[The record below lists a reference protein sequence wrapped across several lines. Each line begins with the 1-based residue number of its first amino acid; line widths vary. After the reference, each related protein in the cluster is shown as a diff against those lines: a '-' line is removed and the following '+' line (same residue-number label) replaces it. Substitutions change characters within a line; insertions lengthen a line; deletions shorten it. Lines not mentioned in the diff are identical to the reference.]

1 MHSPL
6 YHLLVY
12 THLDHYMC
20 VSIVLPMSVPSSLY
34 MSISYIYIYKL
45 FLQLKEKRFKNKF
58 LHHNKCLR
66 YCVSLCLMKTCQVDR
81 RNTFHCSITFA
92 CQFLTH
98 RPKKIKIRLCIYII
112 TMAATWLQ
120 VPVSAWLSVCY
131 LSSRHG
137 ISLLMVCACA
147 WLRYPGSVRTVSRW
161 WVRL

>member
-1 MHSPL
+1 
-6 YHLLVY
+6 
-12 THLDHYMC
+12 MC

-98 RPKKIKIRLCIYII
+98 RPKKIKIRLHLHHYHGSYM
-112 TMAATWLQ
+112 TA
-120 VPVSAWLSVCY
+120 SACVCLTKCVLSVFTTWYQSPDGMC
-131 LSSRHG
+131 LCLTEISRECQN
-137 ISLLMVCACA
+137 SFKMM
-147 WLRYPGSVRTVSRW
+147 SQTVN
-161 WVRL
+161 WVP